1 MIGEDRP
8 EKGDGEE
15 KKGQLK
21 TATRPGKIK
30 PPTLRKKG
38 IAEARVLNRKK
49 QKKDTT

>member
-21 TATRPGKIK
+21 TATRPGTIK

-38 IAEARVLNRKK
+38 IAEARLPSEKK
-49 QKKDTT
+49 QKRDTT